1 MSNSI
6 DNCFITDPLDLNYIS
21 HVVNQVL
28 ESKHHLADIKDLQ
41 AALKEVSLEHGQ
53 EIQMNLVFEE
63 NQLSGFNFSFTND
76 SSKTTATIPFKQ
88 QQSNISSE
96 KGDIIS
102 GKQTTSSVVTQP
114 ENKITVSSPS
124 SQKITI
130 TSGLQVED
138 QHIINPEQLE
148 NQTILK
154 SSFSVKGNINPG
166 LINIANQLANQQEVN
181 GLLLTGLPL
190 KSSINLKDTLQQEE
204 QPDVQTA
211 GLAILRRFEQ
221 VLPQEFI
228 ELKAGETPKAFN
240 WKDPKSNKQ
249 YRFCF
254 EAAKTDLDGNVI
266 IPPSLKGFDSKSV
279 ETKQQVFAA
288 TLIDSKYNRW
298 SIEQCDFNKNQIQS
312 LKKTS
317 QSTLPNHSTAS
328 LNAVGDFSYEI

>member
-1 MSNSI
+1 MSKLI

-41 AALKEVSLEHGQ
+41 RALKEVSLKYGQ

-102 GKQTTSSVVTQP
+102 GKQTASSVVIQS
-114 ENKITVSSPS
+114 ENNLTVSSPP
-124 SQKITI
+124 SQEITI
-130 TSGLQVED
+130 TPGLQVED

-166 LINIANQLANQQEVN
+166 LINIANQLANQQEIN

-190 KSSINLKDTLQQEE
+190 KSSINLKDALQQEE
-204 QPDVQTA
+204 QPDIQTA

-228 ELKAGETPKAFN
+228 ELKAGEAPKAFN

-254 EAAKTDLDGNVI
+254 EAAKTDLDGNVL
-266 IPPSLKGFDSKSV
+266 IPASLKGFDTKSV
-279 ETKQQVFAA
+279 KTEQQVFVA

-312 LKKTS
+312 LKKAS
-317 QSTLPNHSTAS
+317 QSTLPNHSTVS
-328 LNAVGDFSYEI
+328 LDAVGDFSYEI

>member
-1 MSNSI
+1 MNNSI

-41 AALKEVSLEHGQ
+41 AALKEVSLQHGQ

-76 SSKTTATIPFKQ
+76 SSKTTANIPFKQ

-114 ENKITVSSPS
+114 ENNLAVSSPS

-130 TSGLQVED
+130 KPGLQVED
-138 QHIINPEQLE
+138 QHIINPEQPE

-154 SSFSVKGNINPG
+154 SSLSIKENINPS

-190 KSSINLKDTLQQEE
+190 KSSINLKDTLQKED

-211 GLAILRRFEQ
+211 GLGILRRFEQ

-228 ELKAGETPKAFN
+228 ELKAGEAPKAFN
-240 WKDPKSNKQ
+240 WKDPESNKQ

-254 EAAKTDLDGNVI
+254 EAAKTDLDGNVL
-266 IPPSLKGFDSKSV
+266 IPASLKGFETKSV

-312 LKKTS
+312 LKKAS

-328 LNAVGDFSYEI
+328 LDAVNDFSYEI

>member
-1 MSNSI
+1 MSKLI

-41 AALKEVSLEHGQ
+41 ASLKEVSLQHGQ

-63 NQLSGFNFSFTND
+63 NQLSGFNFSVTND
-76 SSKTTATIPFKQ
+76 SSKTTANIPFKQ

-102 GKQTTSSVVTQP
+102 GKQTISSVVTQP
-114 ENKITVSSPS
+114 ENNITVSSPS

-130 TSGLQVED
+130 TPGLQVED
-138 QHIINPEQLE
+138 QHIINPEQPE

-154 SSFSVKGNINPG
+154 SSFSVKENINPD

-190 KSSINLKDTLQQEE
+190 KSSINLKGALQQEE
-204 QPDVQTA
+204 QLDVQTA
-211 GLAILRRFEQ
+211 GLAILKRFEQ

-228 ELKAGETPKAFN
+228 ELKAGEAPKAFN
-240 WKDPKSNKQ
+240 WKDPRVK
-249 YRFCF
+249 
-254 EAAKTDLDGNVI
+254 
-266 IPPSLKGFDSKSV
+266 
-279 ETKQQVFAA
+279 
-288 TLIDSKYNRW
+288 
-298 SIEQCDFNKNQIQS
+298 
-312 LKKTS
+312 
-317 QSTLPNHSTAS
+317 
-328 LNAVGDFSYEI
+328 

>member
-6 DNCFITDPLDLNYIS
+6 DNCFITDPLDLNYIT

-41 AALKEVSLEHGQ
+41 TVLKEVSLEHGQ

-63 NQLSGFNFSFTND
+63 NQLSGFNFSFTKD
-76 SSKTTATIPFKQ
+76 SSKTTDTIPFKQ

-114 ENKITVSSPS
+114 ENNVTVSSLS
-124 SQKITI
+124 SEITI
-130 TSGLQVED
+130 TPGLQVED

-166 LINIANQLANQQEVN
+166 LINIANQLANQQEIN

-204 QPDVQTA
+204 KPDIQTA

-221 VLPQEFI
+221 V
-228 ELKAGETPKAFN
+228 
-240 WKDPKSNKQ
+240 
-249 YRFCF
+249 YRR
-254 EAAKTDLDGNVI
+254 N
-266 IPPSLKGFDSKSV
+266 S
-279 ETKQQVFAA
+279 
-288 TLIDSKYNRW
+288 
-298 SIEQCDFNKNQIQS
+298 
-312 LKKTS
+312 
-317 QSTLPNHSTAS
+317 
-328 LNAVGDFSYEI
+328 